1 MKHIHTTLFCVLI
14 LVGSVQAEIHLVD
27 NRGSGDYL
35 TIQQAINDD
44 LNVFAG
50 DTLYIQGSAQVYD
63 GFTCD
68 KRLVI
73 IGTGY
78 RLSDNPQTSASGLFP
93 FIDAEATFIAG
104 SEGSILSSVA
114 FNEAVGTQRPEIIA
128 DNITIERCY
137 LVHGI
142 TMRGDR
148 SGIVIRNNYFKDF
161 GIVDVVGT
169 DNYQNVSLIGNIF
182 EANLSVLSTSNEDR
196 LYSVVEHNLF
206 LGDLLIQASIFRNNI
221 WVPYIDESNF
231 GVSSGTILNNLAF
244 NGQIG
249 LENGNQGFS
258 ELAQVWNTIN
268 TGSFDGRF
276 RLDPNSAFKGMA
288 TDGTDPGP
296 FGGSQPYVLS
306 GVPQIPI
313 IYELF
318 TTGAG
323 SQEEGLPITIKIR
336 NP

>member
-1 MKHIHTTLFCVLI
+1 MIV
-14 LVGSVQAEIHLVD
+14 SAQAEIHLVS
-27 NRGSGDYL
+27 NRGDGDYL

-78 RLSDNPQTSASGLFP
+78 RLSDNPQTSSTGLFP
-93 FIDAEATFIAG
+93 FIDAEAIFTEG

-114 FNEAVGTQRPEIIA
+114 FNEAAGTQRPEISA
-128 DNITIERCY
+128 DNIIIERCY

-142 TMRGDR
+142 TMRGDP
-148 SGIVIRNNYFKDF
+148 SGIVIRNNYFKDV
-161 GIVDVVGT
+161 GIVDVAGT
-169 DNYQNVSLIGNIF
+169 DNYQNVSLIGNII
-182 EANLSVLSTSNEDR
+182 EANMSVLSTDSQDR
-196 LYSVVEHNLF
+196 LYSIVEHNLF
-206 LGDLLIQASIFRNNI
+206 LGDLLIQASILRNNI
-221 WVPYIDESNF
+221 WVPFIDESSF
-231 GVSSGTILNNLAF
+231 GVSSGTIENNLAF

-249 LENGNQGFS
+249 LENGNQRFS
-258 ELAQVWNTIN
+258 ELGQVWNTIN
-268 TGSFDGRF
+268 TGSFDGRWQ
-276 RLDPNSAFKGMA
+276 LDPGSSFKGMA

-296 FGGSQPYVLS
+296 FGGSQPYALS

-318 TTGAG
+318 TTGSG
-323 SQEEGLPITIKIR
+323 SQSEGLPVTTKIR